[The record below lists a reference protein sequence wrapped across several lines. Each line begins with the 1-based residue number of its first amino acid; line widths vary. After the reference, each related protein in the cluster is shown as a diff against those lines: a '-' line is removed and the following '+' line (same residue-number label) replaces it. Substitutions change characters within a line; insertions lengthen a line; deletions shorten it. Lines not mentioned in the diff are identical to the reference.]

1 MHRLV
6 AIVLVGLLVTSLA
19 VAQED
24 TLAEATNAW
33 RAGDLPRAARLFAA
47 AADAESD
54 PLRRA
59 DIRVKLAWT
68 YFLMRNGGKSEEAL
82 TAALADQ
89 PQLEL
94 VPDYYTQDFM
104 SLFARTKLRVAPPPQ
119 SSGGSDAAAPATL
132 PSLQAL
138 RQKLAQAIDFAAVD
152 AVLSD
157 LRRVEQTA
165 PASHIPEVLEL
176 KAEVLERLGRTEDS
190 LEERGRLAAI
200 RAIAQAPTGT
210 NPWPL
215 ETLLEG
221 RRLLANGLAAESA
234 ALMRGVLK
242 ELPSCGPALEILGE
256 ALLAAG
262 RYEEAYGA
270 LQTALFAN
278 ETPELLLAL
287 GEVELRR
294 GREANARN
302 LFRRAADADPGNDRA
317 WAALG
322 LIAARRGDRP
332 AATAALDQALQANG
346 TLFEARV
353 VRAEIALADGDLG
366 AATQHLRR
374 ALQVRPDDPWASGW
388 LGVTEL
394 AAGNLETA
402 EPALRR
408 GYQAHPELFA
418 LALAELV
425 RRRGDSSNALRLA
438 DQGNDTDPG
447 AAAAVRGR
455 SLLDLGRVDEAV
467 GALRAGLEGTTDD
480 GALTYLVAFAL
491 HRLRDWQGSV
501 NTLERAIKLPRAPS
515 FAAESLALARA
526 TLAAQRLADAA
537 EPVPAAPRQR

>member
-1 MHRLV
+1 MRKLFV
-6 AIVLVGLLVTSLA
+6 IALIVILTAGTLT
-19 VAQED
+19 AQD
-24 TLAEATNAW
+24 PLAEATEAW
-33 RAGDLPRAARLFAA
+33 RAGDLPRAARLFNA
-47 AADAESD
+47 AADAEQD

-68 YFLMRNGGKSEEAL
+68 YFLMRNLGKAEEAL
-82 TAALADQ
+82 TAALGDQ

-94 VPDYYTQDFM
+94 VPDYYTEDFM
-104 SLFARTKLRVAPPPQ
+104 NLFARTKQKV
-119 SSGGSDAAAPATL
+119 APATPAAAAGKAPASPP

-152 AVLSD
+152 SVLTE
-157 LRRVEQTA
+157 LNQIEQTA
-165 PASHIPEVLEL
+165 PASHLPEILEL
-176 KAEVLERLGRTEDS
+176 KAEVLERLGKTEES
-190 LEERGRLAAI
+190 LEHRGRLAAI
-200 RAIAQAPTGT
+200 RAVAQAPAGT

-215 ETLLEG
+215 DTLLEA

-262 RYEEAYGA
+262 RYDEAYGA

-278 ETPELLLAL
+278 ETPELLMAL
-287 GEVELRR
+287 GEVELHR

-322 LIAARRGDRP
+322 LIAAARGDRP
-332 AATAALDQALQANG
+332 AATAALDSALQANG

-353 VRAEIALADGDLG
+353 VRGEIALADGDLG

-388 LGVTEL
+388 LGVALL
-394 AAGNLETA
+394 AAGNLDAA

-408 GYQAHPELFA
+408 GHEAQPELFA
-418 LALAELV
+418 LSLAELL
-425 RRRGDSSNALRLA
+425 RRRGDPGRALEIAVA
-438 DQGNDTDPG
+438 DGERQPA

-455 SLLDLGRVDEAV
+455 CLLDLGRPAEAAA
-467 GALRAGLEGTTDD
+467 ALRQGLEAKADD
-480 GALTYLVAFAL
+480 GQLTYLLGVAL
-491 HRLRDWQGSV
+491 HEQRKWQEAVS
-501 NTLERAIKLPRAPS
+501 TLEQAAQLSGAPE
-515 FAAESLALARA
+515 FARDSLDLARA
-526 TLAAQRLADAA
+526 TLAAQRLADGAD
-537 EPVPAAPRQR
+537 PVPAAPPRR